1 MNVTPNIFTLRLHCH
16 GRFHSCGIRNTVSTS
31 DDDDEVEKGDD
42 VEMEQVNDPDKEE
55 QDVIDKVKMDE
66 VKTALQSQI
75 EPDDDEE
82 EISQEHIEDLK
93 KKSSESRK

>member
-1 MNVTPNIFTLRLHCH
+1 
-16 GRFHSCGIRNTVSTS
+16 
-31 DDDDEVEKGDD
+31 VEKGDD

-93 KKSSESRK
+93 KKSSESRKEESQEISTPSYDADEVDYE